1 MHLSLSIYFLTITKI
16 IRLHKLNLESEG
28 ETMSASISLC
38 MIVRDEEETLER
50 CLLSV
55 HHLVD
60 EIIIVDTG
68 SVDNTVKIAEKYT
81 SNIFFL
87 EWKDNFSFARNF
99 SFSNATKD
107 YILWLDADDY
117 LTKRDQTE
125 FKQLKGQLD
134 DSIDS
139 VTMNYH
145 LSFDENN
152 QPAYSLK
159 RNRLVKRTRHFKWI
173 GAVHEYL
180 EVYGKIID
188 SDVAITH
195 GKEKNTSNR
204 NLLIYLNK
212 RKNEEVFSTRDLF
225 YFANE
230 LKDHHRYSEALTYYK
245 KFLNKQNGWIED
257 KIQACLNKSFCFEKM
272 GEKEEA
278 IRSCLETFTYNTPR
292 AEACCAIGRLFMEK
306 LNWENAIFWF
316 EVALQ
321 QPKPSSMAILHEPSW
336 TWIPHLQL
344 TVCYEKINAV
354 EKAYAHHLKCMEL
367 IPQHASTL
375 HNESYFQQRKPLV

>member
-1 MHLSLSIYFLTITKI
+1 
-16 IRLHKLNLESEG
+16 
-28 ETMSASISLC
+28 MSASISLC

-145 LSFDENN
+145 LS
-152 QPAYSLK
+152 
-159 RNRLVKRTRHFKWI
+159 
-173 GAVHEYL
+173 
-180 EVYGKIID
+180 
-188 SDVAITH
+188 
-195 GKEKNTSNR
+195 
-204 NLLIYLNK
+204 
-212 RKNEEVFSTRDLF
+212 
-225 YFANE
+225 
-230 LKDHHRYSEALTYYK
+230 LTK
-245 KFLNKQNGWIED
+245 TI
-257 KIQACLNKSFCFEKM
+257 S
-272 GEKEEA
+272 
-278 IRSCLETFTYNTPR
+278 
-292 AEACCAIGRLFMEK
+292 
-306 LNWENAIFWF
+306 
-316 EVALQ
+316 
-321 QPKPSSMAILHEPSW
+321 
-336 TWIPHLQL
+336 
-344 TVCYEKINAV
+344 
-354 EKAYAHHLKCMEL
+354 
-367 IPQHASTL
+367 QHIA
-375 HNESYFQQRKPLV
+375 